1 MATIQTIIDNA
12 RTDIRIDP
20 GKVIIT
26 DASLVRYANEAVN
39 LLYAK
44 ADYKFK
50 FKDGTVALLVAG
62 QANYTPA
69 TDYGK
74 LLWAKLVDGDADST
88 QVDES
93 VLINVTDDLVNW
105 QQERDMDYQADAPA
119 YIYEED
125 SVFKVWPIPNAA
137 AVARYTIKYKYS
149 EISDVLTTASTP
161 SFPIRWHFIL
171 EHYIKYRAFA
181 GMPGAQN
188 QALAQSALSE
198 WNAWL
203 PKVTHDM
210 LVRQDEAMSYGMV
223 KLPSK
228 RNK

>member
-12 RTDIRIDP
+12 RSDIRIDP

-39 LLYAK
+39 LLYTK
-44 ADYKFK
+44 SDFKFK
-50 FKDGTVALLVAG
+50 FKDGTITPLVAG

-88 QVDES
+88 QNDEGI
-93 VLINVTDDLVNW
+93 LIDVTDDLANW
-105 QQERDMDYQADAPA
+105 QQERDMDYQGDTPA

-125 SVFKVWPIPNAA
+125 SVFKLWPIPNAT
-137 AVARYTIKYKYS
+137 AVARYTVKYKYS

-161 SFPIRWHFIL
+161 SFPSRWHFVL
-171 EHYIKYRAFA
+171 EHYIRYRAFSS
-181 GMPGAQN
+181 MPGVQN
-188 QALAQSALSE
+188 QALAQAALSE
-198 WNAWL
+198 WNAWS
-203 PKVTHDM
+203 PKVVNDM
-210 LVRQDEAMSYGMV
+210 LVRSGEAMSYNMT
-223 KLPSK
+223 KLPTK